1 MPFWLRGAQVSNNPA
16 KAEEYL
22 TLAEEAEE
30 ALMSQSRKLET
41 RDHLLLLGPGEC
53 SDVARESVRVSL

>member
-1 MPFWLRGAQVSNNPA
+1 VSNNPA

-41 RDHLLLLGPGEC
+41 QDQLLLLGPGEC
-53 SDVARESVRVSL
+53 NDAPQEAVRVSFACIGGHTD